1 MRTWRL
7 WIRGLRGGSL
17 ARVGLMPGGLMVGR
31 VGRGIWLGVLVSDVL
46 RLCWWGWT
54 RRERERG
61 GGEDGLLLTG
71 VLQGWEGLS
80 R

>member
-1 MRTWRL
+1 
-7 WIRGLRGGSL
+7 
-17 ARVGLMPGGLMVGR
+17 MVGR

-54 RRERERG
+54 RRRRERWG
-61 GGEDGLLLTG
+61 GEEDGLLLTG